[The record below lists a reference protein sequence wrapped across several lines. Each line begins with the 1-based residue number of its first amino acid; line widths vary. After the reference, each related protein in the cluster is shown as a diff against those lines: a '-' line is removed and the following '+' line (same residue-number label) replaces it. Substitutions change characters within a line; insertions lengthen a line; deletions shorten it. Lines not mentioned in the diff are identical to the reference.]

1 MVSSH
6 WGGAL
11 TEGIEVRPELYCQ
24 AINLWRFVS
33 NVERDGLQ
41 FSRVVTL
48 RVYGVQTA
56 RRYVAL
62 IVLSIAVW
70 LGVRQC
76 R

>member
-48 RVYGVQTA
+48 RVLRCTN
-56 RRYVAL
+56 R
-62 IVLSIAVW
+62 
-70 LGVRQC
+70 
-76 R
+76 